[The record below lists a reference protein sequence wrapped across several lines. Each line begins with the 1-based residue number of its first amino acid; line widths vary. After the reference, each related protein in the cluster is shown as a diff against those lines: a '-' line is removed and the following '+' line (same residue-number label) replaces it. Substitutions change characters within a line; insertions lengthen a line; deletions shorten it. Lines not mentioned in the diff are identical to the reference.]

1 MKGRD
6 TASEHSTHGRC
17 PPHPSGPSVTP
28 PCQTCSQVGSELLTS
43 LKGNVAP
50 QATHCPLS
58 EALPGGEGPR
68 GEAGEP
74 KWAGRATTPL
84 GTEQQGLLLLTHRVT
99 GAGLRRVHWCPHLIP
114 DPRAPKPFALSS
126 CQK

>member
-1 MKGRD
+1 MF
-6 TASEHSTHGRC
+6 HSKEGVVC
-17 PPHPSGPSVTP
+17 V
-28 PCQTCSQVGSELLTS
+28 S
-43 LKGNVAP
+43 LGCRAAVKRPG
-50 QATHCPLS
+50 PLS

>member
-6 TASEHSTHGRC
+6 TASEHPTHGRC

-58 EALPGGEGPR
+58 EALPSPGEQAPSCVHCSG
-68 GEAGEP
+68 
-74 KWAGRATTPL
+74 TTGLSVSQAPSL
-84 GTEQQGLLLLTHRVT
+84 GTEQGSSPGLPNAHSHPL
-99 GAGLRRVHWCPHLIP
+99 P
-114 DPRAPKPFALSS
+114 
-126 CQK
+126 